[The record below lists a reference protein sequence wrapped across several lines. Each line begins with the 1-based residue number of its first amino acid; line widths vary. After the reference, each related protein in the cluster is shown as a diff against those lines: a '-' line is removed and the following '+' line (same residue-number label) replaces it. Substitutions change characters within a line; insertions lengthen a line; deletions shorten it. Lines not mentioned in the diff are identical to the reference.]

1 VGCGD
6 AVDAGVAAG
15 DDDGDGD
22 GDACG
27 EATGVGSVFC
37 SGAVDCKTEL
47 VPVILGSDNINAI
60 NINAAAAPI
69 VIFARSV

>member
-15 DDDGDGD
+15 DDDGD